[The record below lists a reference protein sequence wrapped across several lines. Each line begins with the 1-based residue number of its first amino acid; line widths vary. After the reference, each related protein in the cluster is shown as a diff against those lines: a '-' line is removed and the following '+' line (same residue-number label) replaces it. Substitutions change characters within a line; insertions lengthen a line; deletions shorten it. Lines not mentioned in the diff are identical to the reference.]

1 MMNRKLTNGAIL
13 FLAVSAPMAAQAQFS
28 YQLTMQPA
36 INGTRLDIEVKGVS
50 KTPGNDDA
58 SKLIAGNEA
67 RADALGKAR
76 QRADVYA
83 KAAGMHVKRIIS
95 INEHGDL
102 LDMVASI
109 AALSSSIKPKKAG
122 GTEAAASGPSP
133 DAVLAMLTGGGAARV
148 IVTVSFELE

>member
-1 MMNRKLTNGAIL
+1 MNRTLIYSTIL
-13 FLAVSAPMAAQAQFS
+13 VATLSAPMTAQAQFS

-36 INGTRLDIEVKGVS
+36 ISGTRLDIEVKGIS
-50 KTPGNDDA
+50 KTAGNDDT

-67 RADALGKAR
+67 RADALTKAR
-76 QRADVYA
+76 QRAEIYA
-83 KAAGMHVKRIIS
+83 RAAGMHIKRIIS

-122 GTEAAASGPSP
+122 GTASPASGPSP